1 MFVVYESNTG
11 FTERY
16 AKMFAEKANL
26 ECWSLY
32 MARIKVPKHS
42 DIIYFGNV
50 ESGEVAKLKKARKRY
65 NILAVCP
72 VGLSMGTDAVKE
84 ALREKNKLTEN
95 SPAMFYLQGGYDGE
109 KNVGLG
115 ATFINLIVK
124 DLESKE
130 ELDAVEVQMLN
141 DLKNGADYV
150 KEENLAP
157 LLRWYEEC

>member
-11 FTERY
+11 FSERY
-16 AKMFAEKANL
+16 AKMFAEKTGL

-50 ESGEVAKLKKARKRY
+50 ENGEVAKLKKARKKY

-72 VGLSMGTDAVKE
+72 VGLSMSTDAVKE
-84 ALREKNKLTEN
+84 SLRQKNNLTDN
-95 SPAMFYLQGGYDGE
+95 SPVMFYLQGGYDGE

-115 ATFINLIVK
+115 ATFINLIIK

-130 ELDAVEVQMLN
+130 ELDAVQAQMLN

-157 LLRWYEEC
+157 LLSWYDEC

>member
-11 FTERY
+11 FSEQY

-50 ESGEVAKLKKARKRY
+50 ENGEVAKLKKARKKY

-72 VGLSMGTDAVKE
+72 VGLSMGTDAVKQT
-84 ALREKNKLTEN
+84 LREKNKLTDN
-95 SPAMFYLQGGYDGE
+95 SPAMFYLQGGYDPE
-109 KNVGLG
+109 KNIGLG
-115 ATFINLIVK
+115 ATFINLVIK

-130 ELDAVEVQMLN
+130 ELDAVEAQMLS